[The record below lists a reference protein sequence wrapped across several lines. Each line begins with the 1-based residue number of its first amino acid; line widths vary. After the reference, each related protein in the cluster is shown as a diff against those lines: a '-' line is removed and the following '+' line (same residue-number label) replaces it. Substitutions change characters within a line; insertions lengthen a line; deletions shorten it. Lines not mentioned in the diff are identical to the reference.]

1 MALTEARAGGNLA
14 PVASVWCRQVDNEAE
29 SPGYTTIPD
38 DFPGRRE
45 TLETIRIVGNLT
57 VNVADTHDYWDPDPA
72 QPLSF
77 YPNLFLYPAANGRY
91 TCVGRMFLSTE
102 DRPRLGMK
110 TLVFET
116 SELNASGDFG
126 GAVLRAYGTMGAKPG
141 SDRPT
146 VEADP
151 ATLQAVGEGFLFH
164 RGTTEPVVLVAS
176 DQWESAA
183 QVVLDLVAALPSTLV
198 SLGAFLVFPY
208 FLPAAKVNLDEFT
221 EQIPLALAV
230 LRVPKGEAQGDR
242 HTKRIQS
249 WDAAPV
255 TLRDLT
261 KPPSGKSKET
271 VPLILQYLRDHQDE
285 KLREVARRVDL
296 VEGTRVRE
304 HLQDADRQNGRDRR
318 KEMWRIATAMETA
331 AMLQTRPKGRGVAM
345 SGEAAKR
352 ASEYLKAQP
361 VSAPPPPPPP
371 PSSPTP
377 SSSVNTQLPAWLQ
390 RPPEVVVPTGP
401 TPGVPVSTSDDP
413 SLLPAVAPP
422 PAPPGPAPA
431 PAPVVAESD
440 LEARLRAMIDE
451 RFSALGRGTP
461 VAPGDAVPLDAR
473 VAAIGKEV
481 ESRWALQ
488 AENRARESDE
498 ATARAL
504 LALRTDLTSRLN
516 AVEARPS
523 ASPDVIADEVTKR
536 VRAAVEPRISEVEMH
551 TAVTP
556 EAVAEEVTARLRST
570 LEPRVVALESRPAPS
585 PDSISAE
592 VTKRTQAALEPRL
605 TALEARPA
613 PSADAIAADA
623 AKRTQ
628 AALEPRLTAVEGRP
642 ILTLDVVAAEAAKRV
657 QATSEPRLVALEGR
671 PTLSKEALAD
681 EVTKKVQAGLEPRLQ
696 AVEMRPVLSKDA
708 IAEEIAKRLRTTLE
722 PRLIAL
728 ESRPVLTQDAVVEEA
743 MKRVRAAL
751 ELRMAQLDDKVR
763 VAVQGVSEA
772 WAERLREELRRSS
785 EEVGAH
791 AAKAEEEL
799 RTALVAQIDL
809 EVRELKEQ
817 GTALREEVE
826 ERVREMLQT
835 RSQETEQ
842 RRVKEARD
850 SEARLNLLIEGRTKD
865 LEARVTAALADQ
877 RERTTAIANERV
889 ADAERRMA
897 VEREAR
903 VAELAESQAQATAGL
918 QVRLQSYFEQKLREN
933 QEREREKYVELLA
946 RLKSEVDQS
955 LARTIDSTRFDS
967 AVRERVLQS
976 LDAARPDQEKQFQTT
991 IADAEVRLRTQAEE
1005 GAARLERTV
1014 RDQVGD
1020 LDRRLE
1026 VLTDRMLPLLRQ
1038 TWLKVADL
1046 EKGKTLP
1053 DEAETRMKDLRREV
1067 SRELRRL
1074 EGEMIEQTTDLRER
1088 LETAIASQGRIWLN
1102 LLRQLSVEGEAIVPH
1117 PTSRS
1122 LRRAPKPSAEEE
1134 LLATDFRA
1142 AGMSAYAEDP
1152 PNPMDPE
1159 PGLAPEDREPRRR
1172 PRRS

>member
-1 MALTEARAGGNLA
+1 MAAPEARTGANLA

-116 SELNASGDFG
+116 AALHASGDFG
-126 GAVLRAYGTMGAKPG
+126 GAVLRAYATMGAKSG
-141 SDRPT
+141 AERPAA
-146 VEADP
+146 EPDP
-151 ATLQAVGEGFLFH
+151 SVYQAVGEGFLFH

-176 DQWESAA
+176 DQWETAG
-183 QVVLDLVAALPSTLV
+183 QVVLDLVGALPSSLV

-208 FLPAAKVNLDEFT
+208 FLPAAKVNLSEFT

-230 LRVPKGEAQGDR
+230 LRVPKGEAQGER

-249 WDAAPV
+249 WDHAPV

-261 KPPSGKSKET
+261 KAPAKSKESL
-271 VPLILQYLRDHQDE
+271 PLILQYSRDHQDE

-296 VEGTRVRE
+296 VEGNRV
-304 HLQDADRQNGRDRR
+304 HAQLQDADRQGGRDRR

-331 AMLQTRPKGRGVAM
+331 ALLQTRPKGRGVAL
-345 SGEAAKR
+345 SGAAAKR

-361 VSAPPPPPPP
+361 GADPPGPVASGSPPAAAAPPA
-371 PSSPTP
+371 T
-377 SSSVNTQLPAWLQ
+377 VNTALPAWLQ
-390 RPPEVVVPTGP
+390 RPPEVVVPGAATL
-401 TPGVPVSTSDDP
+401 GVPVSTSDDP
-413 SLLPAVAPP
+413 SLLPTAAAAPLAVAPASV
-422 PAPPGPAPA
+422 PADP
-431 PAPVVAESD
+431 D
-440 LEARLRAMIDE
+440 LEARLRRLIDE
-451 RFSALGRGTP
+451 RFAALG
-461 VAPGDAVPLDAR
+461 VATSVGPADAAALDAR
-473 VAAIGKEV
+473 VYAAVKDFEA
-481 ESRWALQ
+481 RWLLTT
-488 AENRARESDE
+488 ENRARESDE

-504 LALRTDLTSRLN
+504 LSLRNDLASRL
-516 AVEARPS
+516 AALEARPT
-523 ASPDVIADEVTKR
+523 ASPDVVADEVTHR
-536 VRAAVEPRISEVEMH
+536 VQSVLEPRLAEVETRAAV
-551 TAVTP
+551 AP
-556 EAVAEEVTARLRST
+556 EAVAEEVTARLRAT
-570 LEPRVVALESRPAPS
+570 LEPRVAAVEARPNVPFEAVAAESTKRTLAALEPRVAAVEARPNVPADVVSADSAKRVLGQLEPRVLALESRPVLARETVVDES
-585 PDSISAE
+585 S
-592 VTKRTQAALEPRL
+592 KRAQAALEPRL
-605 TALEARPA
+605 LALEARPS
-613 PSADAIAADA
+613 P
-623 AKRTQ
+623 AKDE
-628 AALEPRLTAVEGRP
+628 LSE
-642 ILTLDVVAAEAAKRV
+642 EAAKRAAV
-657 QATSEPRLVALEGR
+657 ALDPRLVALETR
-671 PTLSKEALAD
+671 PA
-681 EVTKKVQAGLEPRLQ
+681 
-696 AVEMRPVLSKDA
+696 LSKDA
-708 IAEEIAKRLRTTLE
+708 VADEVAKRVRATIE
-722 PRLIAL
+722 PRLIAV
-728 ESRPVLTQDAVVEEA
+728 ESRPILSNDAVVEEA

-763 VAVQGVSEA
+763 VAVQASSEA
-772 WAERLREELRRSS
+772 WAERLREEGRHSA
-785 EEVGAH
+785 EEIAAH
-791 AAKAEEEL
+791 TARAEEEL

-826 ERVREMLQT
+826 ERVRELLQRRT
-835 RSQETEQ
+835 EEIDLKRAKEQ
-842 RRVKEARD
+842 RE
-850 SEARLNLLIEGRTKD
+850 SEQRSIVLIDGRAKD
-865 LEARVTAALADQ
+865 LESRLTAALAEQ
-877 RERTTAIANERV
+877 RERTAGIAAERV
-889 ADAERRMA
+889 AEAERRMA

-933 QEREREKYVELLA
+933 QEKEREKYVELLA

-976 LDAARPDQEKQFQTT
+976 LDAVRPEQEKTFQTAV
-991 IADAEVRLRTQAEE
+991 ADAELRLRTQAEE

-1014 RDQVGD
+1014 RAEVSD

-1046 EKGKTLP
+1046 EKGSALP
-1053 DEAETRMKDLRREV
+1053 QEAEARMKELRREV
-1067 SRELRRL
+1067 AREMRRL
-1074 EGEMIEQTTDLRER
+1074 EGEMIEQTSDLRER

-1102 LLRQLSVEGEAIVPH
+1102 LLRQLSVEGEAVVPH
-1117 PTSRS
+1117 PGSRA
-1122 LRRAPKPSAEEE
+1122 LRRAPKPTAEEE
-1134 LLATDFRA
+1134 LIGDFRA
-1142 AGMSAYAEDP
+1142 AGLSAYAEDP

-1159 PGLAPEDREPRRR
+1159 PALGPDDREPRRR
-1172 PRRS
+1172 SRRA